1 MCQQGGERCRTKNLL
16 CTGLC
21 ERIHLVSAA
30 CEGDMHFRGEFL
42 LSALFWHRSLPR
54 TSCIELRLCLEE
66 LVFWCFS
73 RSWMTVLSPASL
85 LRSHACFDRLRRAVA
100 LVLGDLSLLVQV
112 TCSCFSLAFCHLI
125 RFSSSFFFFLVPIL
139 VFGIT
144 DRWC

>member
-1 MCQQGGERCRTKNLL
+1 MCMCQQGGERCRTKNLL

-66 LVFWCFS
+66 LVFWCFF
-73 RSWMTVLSPASL
+73 PL
-85 LRSHACFDRLRRAVA
+85 LDDCVEPCLFIEE
-100 LVLGDLSLLVQV
+100 
-112 TCSCFSLAFCHLI
+112 SCLF
-125 RFSSSFFFFLVPIL
+125 
-139 VFGIT
+139 
-144 DRWC
+144 